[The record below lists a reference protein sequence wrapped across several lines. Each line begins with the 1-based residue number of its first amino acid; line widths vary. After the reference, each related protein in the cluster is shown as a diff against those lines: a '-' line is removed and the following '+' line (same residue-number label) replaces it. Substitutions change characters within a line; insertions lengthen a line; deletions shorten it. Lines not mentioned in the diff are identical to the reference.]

1 MVVEIS
7 EMDKKKIV
15 DMLYTYREELI
26 DKYGFTVYPIRV
38 QFNARKYK
46 VYGTCSCNHRAGT
59 AVIEISNI
67 LIKEGS
73 EEAIKETL
81 LHELIHAMPYC
92 KMNHHG
98 AKFQEMARKVN
109 RIYGTKIG
117 TYASKEAYDSV
128 REVVKANVLD
138 NRKTYVCHCAKCG
151 ATWRYHRMSK
161 FVKAVMRNGAKN
173 YTCQCGG
180 KEFYMD

>member
-7 EMDKKKIV
+7 EKQKSKIV
-15 DMLYTYREELI
+15 DMLYAYREELI
-26 DKYGFTVYPIRV
+26 EYGFSVYPISV
-38 QFNARKYK
+38 KFNARKYN
-46 VYGTCSCNHRAGT
+46 VYGTCSCNYRMKT
-59 AVIEISNI
+59 ATIEISNI
-67 LIKEGS
+67 LVKEGS
-73 EEAIKETL
+73 KEAIKETL

-98 AKFQEMARKVN
+98 AKFQEMARRVN
-109 RIYGTKIG
+109 RIYGTNIG
-117 TYASKEAYDSV
+117 TYASKEAYDSI
-128 REVVKANVLD
+128 RDVVKANV
-138 NRKTYVCHCAKCG
+138 NRKTYICHCAKCG

>member
-7 EMDKKKIV
+7 EKQKSKIV
-15 DMLYTYREELI
+15 DMLYAYREELI
-26 DKYGFTVYPIRV
+26 EYGFSVYPISVR
-38 QFNARKYK
+38 FNSRKYK
-46 VYGTCSCNHRAGT
+46 VYGTCSCNHRTET
-59 AVIEISNI
+59 AIITISNI
-67 LIKEGS
+67 LVKEGS
-73 EEAIKETL
+73 KEAIKETI
-81 LHELIHAMPYC
+81 LHELIHAMSYC

-98 AKFQEMARKVN
+98 AKFQEMARRVN

-151 ATWRYHRMSK
+151 ATWRYHKMSK

-173 YTCQCGG
+173 YTCACGG

>member
-7 EMDKKKIV
+7 EKQKSKIV
-15 DMLYTYREELI
+15 DMLYAYREELI
-26 DKYGFTVYPIRV
+26 EYGFTVYPISV
-38 QFNARKYK
+38 KFNSRKYK
-46 VYGTCSCNHRAGT
+46 VYGTCSCNYRMET
-59 AVIEISNI
+59 ATIEISNI
-67 LIKEGS
+67 LVKEDS
-73 EEAIKETL
+73 KEAIKETL

-98 AKFQEMARKVN
+98 AKFQEMARRVN

-128 REVVKANVLD
+128 REVVKANV

-151 ATWRYHRMSK
+151 ATWRYHKMSK

-173 YTCQCGG
+173 YTCTCGS